1 MVSFLVKPSGSAL
14 RERLLRAQAGHVA
27 ISTVTEAELR
37 FGLALLPLEARV
49 RGVVSDFLL
58 GIHIEPWDSPC
69 AEQYASLAAA
79 QRRKGAPLGPL
90 DTMIAAHALAH
101 NFTLVTNDKAF
112 LRIDTLR
119 VEDWTESSPSP

>member
-1 MVSFLVKPSGSAL
+1 MVSFLVKPSGSAI

-37 FGLALLPLEARV
+37 FGLALLPPEARL
-49 RGVVSDFLL
+49 RSVVSDFLL

-79 QRRKGAPLGPL
+79 QQRKGAPLSPL

-101 NFTLVTNDKAF
+101 NFILVTNDKAF

-119 VEDWTESSPSP
+119 VEDWTESPPSS